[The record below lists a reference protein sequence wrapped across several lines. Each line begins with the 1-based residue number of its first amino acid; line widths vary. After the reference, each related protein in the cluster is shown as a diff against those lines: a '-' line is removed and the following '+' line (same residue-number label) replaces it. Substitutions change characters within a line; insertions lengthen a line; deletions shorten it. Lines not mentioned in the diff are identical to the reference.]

1 MTTNA
6 AGRGAGESEGD
17 ARAPHTRE
25 TSAASDPKRAR
36 VPLDAQIEEAKK
48 LLRARYQTA
57 CARASRGEISQAAAD
72 REIATVRAIKNTL
85 VWVAEN
91 ADVFR
96 AVYAAK
102 RQREIEND
110 EIEELRSHPAVA
122 PVLEALPGAEIRTVR
137 ELVAAD
143 IEAKASENTAAT

>member
-17 ARAPHTRE
+17 ARAPQSRVPG
-25 TSAASDPKRAR
+25 AAADPKRAR
-36 VPLDAQIEEAKK
+36 VPLEAQIEEAKK

-122 PVLEALPGAEIRTVR
+122 PVLEAIPGAEISRVT
-137 ELVAAD
+137 ELTSPEPQTEDAA
-143 IEAKASENTAAT
+143 